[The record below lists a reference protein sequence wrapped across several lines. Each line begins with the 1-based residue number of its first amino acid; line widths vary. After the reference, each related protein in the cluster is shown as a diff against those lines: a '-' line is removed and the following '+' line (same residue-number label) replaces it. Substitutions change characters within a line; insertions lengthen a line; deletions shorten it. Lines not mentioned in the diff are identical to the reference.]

1 LYSAQRI
8 TNHSRENRVFGWF
21 RRRRLNDD
29 ARRRL
34 VIALARAEDELI
46 ETHVQNALDVITAVG
61 DALPLD
67 KVLDVYLEAMEP
79 GATRSTLIARRV
91 LASLED
97 SDRTRSRG
105 ARRLRELLDED

>member
-1 LYSAQRI
+1 
-8 TNHSRENRVFGWF
+8 VFGWL
-21 RRRRLNDD
+21 RRRRLTDD
-29 ARRRL
+29 VRRRL

-46 ETHVQNALDVITAVG
+46 ETHVQNALDVVTAVG

-67 KVLDVYLEAMEP
+67 RVLEVYLEAMEP
-79 GATRSTLIARRV
+79 GDTRATLIARRV

-97 SDRTRSRG
+97 SDRSRTRG